1 LDAHVDIGNRRIGRL
16 ERDQLHRHPRPLRHE
31 GGQPRR
37 EPPVAQRAARGHAQ
51 AALSLAVEP
60 RKRVERGAEFG
71 QQCVAGVGE
80 LEAWIEAADQTRAVV
95 LFEPAHAVA
104 DRALCQAQLGRGARE
119 AQVARHRLEG
129 DQFGKR
135 RQAAHR
141 TIVPGP

>member
-1 LDAHVDIGNRRIGRL
+1 MTGA
-16 ERDQLHRHPRPLRHE
+16 
-31 GGQPRR
+31 
-37 EPPVAQRAARGHAQ
+37 RA
-51 AALSLAVEP
+51 V
-60 RKRVERGAEFG
+60 RGAEFG
-71 QQCVAGVGE
+71 QQRVAGVGE
-80 LEAWIEAADQTRAVV
+80 LEARIEAADQTRAVV

-104 DRALCQAQLGRGARE
+104 DRALCQAQLRRGARE